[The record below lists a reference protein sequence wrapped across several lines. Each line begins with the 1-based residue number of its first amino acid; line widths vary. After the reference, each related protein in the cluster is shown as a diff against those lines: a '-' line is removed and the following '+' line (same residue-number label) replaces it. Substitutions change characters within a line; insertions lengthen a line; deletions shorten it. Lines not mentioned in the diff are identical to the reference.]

1 MATNTASSTGITAR
15 LATDGKNWKDWVK
28 QLVNY
33 AAADG
38 AVNVLDSAARPDF
51 NPTLDKYRIT
61 ALQRTAVHPAGTS
74 ETTIQAD
81 LNQVSKLNKTI
92 APFNSEA

>member
-33 AAADG
+33 AAADS
-38 AVNVLDSAARPDF
+38 AVDVLDSAARPDF
-51 NPTLDKYRIT
+51 DPTLDKYCIT
-61 ALQRTAVHPAGTS
+61 ALQRIVVHLVDTS
-74 ETTIQAD
+74 KTTM
-81 LNQVSKLNKTI
+81 
-92 APFNSEA
+92 